1 MPDCYGFII
10 METGNIVE
18 YIDHQ
23 KIMCGVILE
32 VKKQKLRILTENNR
46 EIKLSPSRLSHKCN
60 THLNLSMGKYKLVEA
75 LKQIAGKRNALINH
89 IDIKELWEIL
99 NTEKKWIDLAT
110 MTEFC
115 FQDGTTYDHESAVVR
130 AFFKNRSYFKF
141 NRDRFF
147 PYSEEQV
154 EQIAIQQKEAARKNR
169 IIDEGSVWLKKVLD
183 IEKPDLPDDKIECI
197 DILKSCYL
205 FQKESPHYSLGIAM
219 LKKAGIDNIE
229 IVFQILVKIGVWD
242 KNENIELHRYE
253 IPTVF
258 SDEVMKNAIE
268 LVDKHKDLAEF
279 KGRLDLTDLFAMTI
293 DGQST
298 LDFDDAITIENKGDH
313 YRLGVHIAD
322 VGHFIKKEDIIN
334 KEAVNRGS
342 SIYMTDLKLPMLP
355 SCLAENLCS
364 LIAGELRPAI
374 SIIIKLSRSAEII
387 NYEIVSSLVKVKRQL
402 TYYDV
407 NTIANED
414 HEVLILQD
422 IAKKFREKRLKQG
435 AIQISLPDINV
446 WLDNG
451 KVNVTKINRE
461 SPGRMLVSEIMIM
474 ANWLMA
480 EFLLKHD
487 MPAIF
492 RSQAEP
498 RERLYK
504 GEEGTLFQNWMQRK
518 FLSRFILSPEAE
530 NHSGLGL
537 NAYVTA
543 TSPIR
548 KCFDLITQRQLRG
561 ILGLEEPYTKEEIER
576 LIQRLEQPMS
586 YVSKLQHSRHR
597 YWLLKYLERKIREEQ
612 EAIVLSRR
620 KENYQVLLTEY
631 MIECDLPLS
640 SGINLKPQDLIHVTL
655 QHVNARKNV
664 ISVFVS

>member
-1 MPDCYGFII
+1 

-46 EIKLSPSRLSHKCN
+46 EIKLSPGRLSHKCN
-60 THLNLSMGKYKLVEA
+60 THLDLSMGKYKLVET
-75 LKQIAGKRNALINH
+75 LKQIADKRNTLINH

-99 NTEKKWIDLAT
+99 NTEKEWIDLVT

-115 FQDGTTYDHESAVVR
+115 FPDGSTYDHESAVVR
-130 AFFKNRSYFKF
+130 AFFKDKSYFKF
-141 NRDRFF
+141 NQDRFF

-154 EQIAIQQKEAARKNR
+154 EQIANRQREAARKNR
-169 IIDEGSVWLKKVLD
+169 IIDEGAAWLKEVFNID
-183 IEKPDLPDDKIECI
+183 KPHLPDDKIECM
-197 DILKSCYL
+197 DILKSCYF
-205 FQKESPHYSLGIAM
+205 FQKESPHYSSGKTI
-219 LKKAGIDNIE
+219 LKKAGIDNME
-229 IVFQILVKIGVWD
+229 IVFQALVKLGIWD
-242 KNENIELHRYE
+242 KNENIELHKYE

-258 SDEVMKNAIE
+258 SDKVMKNATD
-268 LVDKHKDLAEF
+268 LVCINKDQSDF
-279 KGRLDLTDLFAMTI
+279 KNRLDLTDLSAITI
-293 DGQST
+293 DGRST
-298 LDFDDAITIENKGDH
+298 LDFDDAITIEDKGDH

-322 VGHFIKKEDIIN
+322 VSHFIKKEDIID
-334 KEAVNRGS
+334 KEALNRGS
-342 SIYMTDLKLPMLP
+342 SIYMPDQKVSMLP

-364 LIAGELRPAI
+364 LIAGEVRPAI
-374 SIIIKLSRSAEII
+374 SIIIKLNRSAEII
-387 NYEIVSSLVKVKRQL
+387 NYEIVSSLIKIKKQL
-402 TYYDV
+402 TYYNV
-407 NTIANED
+407 NTIANENS
-414 HEVLILQD
+414 EVLILHD
-422 IAKKFREKRLKQG
+422 IAKKFREKRLRQG
-435 AIQISLPDINV
+435 AVQISLPEVNV

-451 KVNVTKINRE
+451 KVSVTKINRE
-461 SPGRMLVSEIMIM
+461 SPGRMLVAEIMIM

-480 EFLLKHD
+480 AFLLKHD

-498 RERLYK
+498 RERLYRK
-504 GEEGTLFQNWMQRK
+504 EEGTFFQNYMQRR
-518 FLSRFILSPEAE
+518 FLSRFILSPKAE

-548 KCFDLITQRQLRG
+548 KYFDLITQRQLRG
-561 ILGLEEPYTKEEIER
+561 ILGLEEPYTKKEIEN

-586 YVSKLQHSRHR
+586 CVSKTQRNRHR
-597 YWLLKYLERKIREEQ
+597 YWLLKYLESKIREEQ

-620 KENYQVLLTEY
+620 KENYQVLLTDY
-631 MIECDLPLS
+631 MLECDLPIS
-640 SGINLKPQDLIHVTL
+640 SSINLKPQDIIHVTI

-664 ISVFVS
+664 ISVFLS

>member
-1 MPDCYGFII
+1 

-46 EIKLSPSRLSHKCN
+46 EIKLSPGRLSHKCN

-75 LKQIAGKRNALINH
+75 LKEIAGKRNALINH

-99 NTEKKWIDLAT
+99 NAEKKWIDLAA

-115 FQDGTTYDHESAVVR
+115 FPDGPTYDHESAVVR

-141 NRDRFF
+141 NHDRFF

-154 EQIAIQQKEAARKNR
+154 EQIAGQQKEAARKNR
-169 IIDEGSVWLKKVLD
+169 IIDEGSAWLKKMLD
-183 IEKPDLPDDKIECI
+183 IEKPYLPDDKIECM

-205 FQKESPHYSLGIAM
+205 FQKESPHYSLGKEI

-229 IVFQILVKIGVWD
+229 IVFRILVKLGVWD

-258 SDEVMKNAIE
+258 SGEVMKNATD
-268 LVDKHKDLAEF
+268 LVDRHKDPADF
-279 KGRLDLTDLFAMTI
+279 KNRLDLTDLSAITI

-298 LDFDDAITIENKGDH
+298 LDFDDAITIEDKGDH

-322 VGHFIKKEDIIN
+322 VGHFIKKENIID

-342 SIYMTDLKLPMLP
+342 SIYMPDWKLPMLP

-364 LIAGELRPAI
+364 LIAGKARPAI

-387 NYEIVSSLVKVKRQL
+387 NYEIVSSMVKVKRQL

-414 HEVLILQD
+414 HEVLILHD
-422 IAKKFREKRLKQG
+422 IAKKFREKRLKRG

-504 GEEGTLFQNWMQRK
+504 GEKGTLFQNWMQRK

-548 KCFDLITQRQLRG
+548 KYFDLITQRQLRG
-561 ILGLEEPYTKEEIER
+561 ILGLEEPYTKEEIES

-586 YVSKLQHSRHR
+586 YVAKLQRSRHR

-631 MIECDLPLS
+631 MIECDLPIS
-640 SGINLKPQDLIHVTL
+640 SGINLKPQDLIHVTI

>member
-1 MPDCYGFII
+1 

-32 VKKQKLRILTENNR
+32 VKKQRLRILTENNR
-46 EIKLSPSRLSHKCN
+46 EIKLSLSRLSHKCN
-60 THLNLSMGKYKLVEA
+60 THLNIAMGKYKLVES
-75 LKQIAGKRNALINH
+75 LKEIAGKRNALINH

-99 NTEKKWIDLAT
+99 SSEKKWIDLAT
-110 MTEFC
+110 MTGFC
-115 FQDGTTYDHESAVVR
+115 FPDGPTYDHESAVVR

-141 NRDRFF
+141 NHDRFF
-147 PYSEEQV
+147 PYSEKQV
-154 EQIAIQQKEAARKNR
+154 EQISSQQKEAARKNR
-169 IIDEGSVWLKKVLD
+169 IIDEGSAWLKKVLD
-183 IEKPDLPDDKIECI
+183 IEKPYLPDDKIECI

-205 FQKESPHYSLGIAM
+205 FQKESPHYSIGKVI

-229 IVFQILVKIGVWD
+229 IVFQLLVKLGIWD
-242 KNENIELHRYE
+242 KNENIELYRLE

-258 SDEVMKNAIE
+258 PDEVMKNATE
-268 LVDKHKDLAEF
+268 LASGHKKDLSNY
-279 KGRLDLTDLFAMTI
+279 KNWQDLTDLSAITI

-298 LDFDDAITIENKGDH
+298 QDFDDAISIEDKGDH
-313 YRLGVHIAD
+313 YRLSVHIAD
-322 VGHFIKKEDIIN
+322 VGHFIKKEDIIDQ
-334 KEAVNRGS
+334 EAVSRGS
-342 SIYMTDLKLPMLP
+342 SIYMPDQKISMLP
-355 SCLAENLCS
+355 SSIAENLCS
-364 LIAGELRPAI
+364 LRKGELRPAI

-387 NYEIVSSLVKVKRQL
+387 NYEIVPSLVKVDRQL

-414 HEVLILQD
+414 HEILILHD

-461 SPGRMLVSEIMIM
+461 SPGRMLVAEIMIM

-480 EFLLKHD
+480 KFLLKHD

-498 RERLYK
+498 RERLHK
-504 GEEGTLFQNWMQRK
+504 TEEGTLFQNWMQRK
-518 FLSRFILSPEAE
+518 SLSRFILSPEAE

-537 NAYVTA
+537 TAYVTA

-548 KCFDLITQRQLRG
+548 KHFDLIVQRQIRG
-561 ILGLEEPYTKEEIER
+561 ILGLEEPYTKEEIES

-586 YVSKLQHSRHR
+586 YVSKIQRSRHR
-597 YWLLKYLERKIREEQ
+597 YWLLKYLEGKIREEQ
-612 EAIVLSRR
+612 EAIVLFKR

-631 MIECDLPLS
+631 MIECDLPVS
-640 SGINLKPQDLIHVTL
+640 SGINLKPQDLIHVTI
-655 QHVNARKNV
+655 QHVNARKDV

>member
-1 MPDCYGFII
+1 

-23 KIMCGVILE
+23 KIICGVILE

-46 EIKLSPSRLSHKCN
+46 EIKLSPGRLSHKCN

-75 LKQIAGKRNALINH
+75 LKEIAGKRNALINH

-99 NTEKKWIDLAT
+99 NAEKKWIDLAT

-115 FQDGTTYDHESAVVR
+115 FPDGPTYDHESAVVR

-141 NRDRFF
+141 NHDRFS

-154 EQIAIQQKEAARKNR
+154 EQIACQQKEAARKNR
-169 IIDEGSVWLKKVLD
+169 IIDEGSAWLKKMLD
-183 IEKPDLPDDKIECI
+183 IEKPYLPDDKTECM

-205 FQKESPHYSLGIAM
+205 FQKESPHYSLGKEI

-229 IVFQILVKIGVWD
+229 IVFQFLVKLGVWD
-242 KNENIELHRYE
+242 KNENIELHKYE

-258 SDEVMKNAIE
+258 SGEVMKNATD
-268 LVDKHKDLAEF
+268 LVDRHKDPADF
-279 KGRLDLTDLFAMTI
+279 KGRLDLTDLSAITI

-298 LDFDDAITIENKGDH
+298 LDFDDAITIEDKGDH
-313 YRLGVHIAD
+313 YRLGVHVAD
-322 VGHFIKKEDIIN
+322 LGHFIKKEDITD

-342 SIYMTDLKLPMLP
+342 SIYMPDRKIPMLP

-364 LIAGELRPAI
+364 LIAGEVRPAI

-414 HEVLILQD
+414 HEVLILRD
-422 IAKKFREKRLKQG
+422 IAKKFREKRLKRG
-435 AIQISLPDINV
+435 AVQIFLPDINV

-498 RERLYK
+498 RKRLYK

-537 NAYVTA
+537 SSYVTA

-561 ILGLEEPYTKEEIER
+561 ILGIEEPYTKEEIES
-576 LIQRLEQPMS
+576 LIQRLEQPVS
-586 YVSKLQHSRHR
+586 YVAKLQRSRHR

-620 KENYQVLLTEY
+620 KENYQVLLIEY
-631 MIECDLPLS
+631 MIECDLPIS

>member
-1 MPDCYGFII
+1 

-18 YIDHQ
+18 YIDHH

-32 VKKQKLRILTENNR
+32 VKKQRLRILTENNR
-46 EIKLSPSRLSHKCN
+46 EIKLSLNRLSHKCN

-75 LKQIAGKRNALINH
+75 LKEIAGKRNALINH

-99 NTEKKWIDLAT
+99 SSEKKWIDLAT
-110 MTEFC
+110 MTGFC
-115 FQDGTTYDHESAVVR
+115 FPDGPTYDHESAVVR

-141 NRDRFF
+141 SSDRFF

-154 EQIAIQQKEAARKNR
+154 EQISNQQKEADRKNR
-169 IIDEGSVWLKKVLD
+169 IIDEGSAWLKKVLD
-183 IEKPDLPDDKIECI
+183 IEKPYLPDDKIECI

-205 FQKESPHYSLGIAM
+205 FQKESPHYSIGKVI

-229 IVFQILVKIGVWD
+229 IVFQLLVKLGIWD
-242 KNENIELHRYE
+242 KNENIELYRLE

-258 SDEVMKNAIE
+258 PDEVMKNATE
-268 LVDKHKDLAEF
+268 LASGHKKDLSNY
-279 KGRLDLTDLFAMTI
+279 KNRQDLTDLSAITI

-298 LDFDDAITIENKGDH
+298 LDFDDAISIEDKGDH

-322 VGHFIKKEDIIN
+322 VGYFIKKEDIIDQ
-334 KEAVNRGS
+334 ESVSRGS
-342 SIYMTDLKLPMLP
+342 SIYMPDQKIPMLP
-355 SCLAENLCS
+355 SSIAENLCS
-364 LIAGELRPAI
+364 LRKGELRPSI

-387 NYEIVSSLVKVKRQL
+387 NYEIVPSLVKVDRQL

-414 HEVLILQD
+414 HEILILHD

-461 SPGRMLVSEIMIM
+461 SPGRMLVAEIMIM

-480 EFLLKHD
+480 KFLLEHD

-498 RERLYK
+498 RERLYRK
-504 GEEGTLFQNWMQRK
+504 EEGTLFQNWMQRK
-518 FLSRFILSPEAE
+518 SLSRFILSPEAE

-537 NAYVTA
+537 DAYVTA

-548 KCFDLITQRQLRG
+548 KYFDVITQRQLRG
-561 ILGLEEPYTKEEIER
+561 ILGLEEPYTKEEIENI
-576 LIQRLEQPMS
+576 IQRLELPMS
-586 YVSKLQHSRHR
+586 YVSKIQYYRHR
-597 YWLLKYLERKIREEQ
+597 YWLLKYLEGKIREEQ

-631 MIECDLPLS
+631 MIECDLPVS
-640 SGINLKPQDLIHVTL
+640 SGINLKPQDLIHVTI
-655 QHVNARKNV
+655 QHVNARKDV

>member
-1 MPDCYGFII
+1 
-10 METGNIVE
+10 METGNTVE

-23 KIMCGVILE
+23 KIICGVILE

-46 EIKLSPSRLSHKCN
+46 EIKLSPGRLSHQCN
-60 THLNLSMGKYKLVEA
+60 THLDLSMGKYKLVDT

-99 NTEKKWIDLAT
+99 NTEKEWIDLAT

-115 FQDGTTYDHESAVVR
+115 FPEGSTCDHESAVVR
-130 AFFKNRSYFKF
+130 AFFKDRSYFKF
-141 NRDRFF
+141 NHDRFF

-154 EQIAIQQKEAARKNR
+154 EQIINQQRKAARKNR
-169 IIDEGSVWLKKVLD
+169 IIDEGAAWLKEVFNID
-183 IEKPDLPDDKIECI
+183 KPHLPDDKIECM

-205 FQKESPHYSLGIAM
+205 FQKESPHYSTGKTI
-219 LKKAGIDNIE
+219 LKKAGIDNME
-229 IVFQILVKIGVWD
+229 IVFQVLVKLGIWD
-242 KNENIELHRYE
+242 ENENIELHKYE
-253 IPTVF
+253 IPIVF
-258 SDEVMKNAIE
+258 SDKIMKNE
-268 LVDKHKDLAEF
+268 TDLVCRYKDQSDF
-279 KGRLDLTDLFAMTI
+279 KNRLDLTDLSAITI
-293 DGQST
+293 DGRST
-298 LDFDDAITIENKGDH
+298 LDFDDAITIEDKGDH

-322 VGHFIKKEDIIN
+322 VGHFIKKKDIID
-334 KEAVNRGS
+334 KEALNRGS
-342 SIYMTDLKLPMLP
+342 SIYMPDRKLSMVP

-374 SIIIKLSRSAEII
+374 SIIIKLNKSAEII
-387 NYEIVSSLVKVKRQL
+387 NCEIVSSLIKVKRQL

-407 NTIANED
+407 SIIANED
-414 HEVLILQD
+414 HEVLILHD
-422 IAKKFREKRLKQG
+422 IAKKFREKRLRQG
-435 AIQISLPDINV
+435 AVQISLPEINI
-446 WLDNG
+446 WTDNG
-451 KVNVTKINRE
+451 KINVIKINRE
-461 SPGRMLVSEIMIM
+461 SPGRMLVAEIMIM

-498 RERLYK
+498 RERLYRK
-504 GEEGTLFQNWMQRK
+504 EEGTFFQNYMQRR

-548 KCFDLITQRQLRG
+548 KYFDLITQRQLRG
-561 ILGLEEPYTKEEIER
+561 ILGLEEPYTKKEIEN

-586 YVSKLQHSRHR
+586 CVSRIQRSRHR
-597 YWLLKYLERKIREEQ
+597 YWLLKYLEKIREEQ

-620 KENYQVLLTEY
+620 KENYQVLLTDY
-631 MIECDLPLS
+631 MIECDLPIS
-640 SGINLKPQDLIHVTL
+640 SGINLKPQDIIHVTI

>member
-1 MPDCYGFII
+1 

-46 EIKLSPSRLSHKCN
+46 EIKLSPGRLSHKCN

-75 LKQIAGKRNALINH
+75 LKEIAGKRNALINQ

-115 FQDGTTYDHESAVVR
+115 FPDGPTYNHESAVVR

-154 EQIAIQQKEAARKNR
+154 EQIAGQQKKAARKNR
-169 IIDEGSVWLKKVLD
+169 IIDEGSAWLKKVLN
-183 IEKPDLPDDKIECI
+183 IEKPYLPDDKIECI

-205 FQKESPHYSLGIAM
+205 FQKKSPHYSLGKAI
-219 LKKAGIDNIE
+219 LKKAGIDNLE

-242 KNENIELHRYE
+242 KNENIELHRYG

-258 SDEVMKNAIE
+258 SSEIIKNATD
-268 LVDKHKDLAEF
+268 LVNKHKDPADL
-279 KGRLDLTDLFAMTI
+279 KGRLDLTDLSAITI

-298 LDFDDAITIENKGDH
+298 LDFDDAITIEDKGDH
-313 YRLGVHIAD
+313 YSLGVHVAD
-322 VGHFIKKEDIIN
+322 LGYFIKKEDIID

-342 SIYMTDLKLPMLP
+342 SIYMPDRKIPMLP

-364 LIAGELRPAI
+364 LIAGEIRPAI
-374 SIIIKLSRSAEII
+374 SIIIKLSRSAEIMS
-387 NYEIVSSLVKVKRQL
+387 YEIVSSLVKVKRQL

-407 NTIANED
+407 NTIANEN
-414 HEVLILQD
+414 HEALILYD

-461 SPGRMLVSEIMIM
+461 SPGRMLVTEIMIM

-518 FLSRFILSPEAE
+518 FLSRFILSSEAE

-537 NAYVTA
+537 SAYVTA

-548 KCFDLITQRQLRG
+548 KCFDLITQRQIRG
-561 ILGLEEPYTKEEIER
+561 ILGLEEPYTKEEIES

-586 YVSKLQHSRHR
+586 YVSKLQFTRHR

-631 MIECDLPLS
+631 MLECDLPIS
-640 SGINLKPQDLIHVTL
+640 SGINLKPQDLIHVTI
-655 QHVNARKNV
+655 QHVDARKNV

>member
-1 MPDCYGFII
+1 
-10 METGNIVE
+10 
-18 YIDHQ
+18 
-23 KIMCGVILE
+23 
-32 VKKQKLRILTENNR
+32 
-46 EIKLSPSRLSHKCN
+46 
-60 THLNLSMGKYKLVEA
+60 
-75 LKQIAGKRNALINH
+75 
-89 IDIKELWEIL
+89 
-99 NTEKKWIDLAT
+99 
-110 MTEFC
+110 
-115 FQDGTTYDHESAVVR
+115 
-130 AFFKNRSYFKF
+130 
-141 NRDRFF
+141 
-147 PYSEEQV
+147 
-154 EQIAIQQKEAARKNR
+154 
-169 IIDEGSVWLKKVLD
+169 
-183 IEKPDLPDDKIECI
+183 LPDDKIECI

-205 FQKESPHYSLGIAM
+205 FQKESQHYSIGKAI
-219 LKKAGIDNIE
+219 LKKTGIDNIE
-229 IVFQILVKIGVWD
+229 IVFQIIVKLGVWE

-253 IPTVF
+253 IPTLF
-258 SDEVMKNAIE
+258 SGEVIKNATD
-268 LVDKHKDLAEF
+268 LVDRHKDTADF
-279 KGRLDLTDLFAMTI
+279 KGGLDLTDLSAITI

-298 LDFDDAITIENKGDH
+298 LDFDDAISIEDKGDH
-313 YRLGVHIAD
+313 YRLGVHVAD
-322 VGHFIKKEDIIN
+322 VGHFIKKEDITD

-342 SIYMTDLKLPMLP
+342 SIYMPDRKLPMLP

-364 LIAGELRPAI
+364 LIAGEVRPAI

-414 HEVLILQD
+414 HEVLILHD

-480 EFLLKHD
+480 EFLMKHD

-504 GEEGTLFQNWMQRK
+504 GEKGTLFQNWMQRK

-530 NHSGLGL
+530 KHSGLGL
-537 NAYVTA
+537 SAYVTA

-548 KCFDLITQRQLRG
+548 KYFDLITQRQLRG
-561 ILGLEEPYTKEEIER
+561 ILGLEEPYTKEEIES

-586 YVSKLQHSRHR
+586 YVAKIQRSRHR

-631 MIECDLPLS
+631 MIECDLPIS
-640 SGINLKPQDLIHVTL
+640 SGINLKPQDLIHVTI
-655 QHVNARKNV
+655 QHVNARKDV

>member
-1 MPDCYGFII
+1 
-10 METGNIVE
+10 MEPGNIVE

-46 EIKLSPSRLSHKCN
+46 EIKLSPGRLSHKCN

-75 LKQIAGKRNALINH
+75 LKQIACKRNGLINH
-89 IDIKELWEIL
+89 IEIKELWEIL
-99 NTEKKWIDLAT
+99 NTEKKWIDLVT

-115 FQDGTTYDHESAVVR
+115 FPDGPTYDHESAVVR

-154 EQIAIQQKEAARKNR
+154 EQIAGQQKEAARKNS
-169 IIDEGSVWLKKVLD
+169 IIDDGSAWLKKMLD
-183 IEKPDLPDDKIECI
+183 IEKPYLPDDKKECM
-197 DILKSCYL
+197 DILKSCYF
-205 FQKESPHYSLGIAM
+205 FQKESPHYSIGKTI

-229 IVFQILVKIGVWD
+229 IVFRILVKLGVWD
-242 KNENIELHRYE
+242 KNENIELHRYK

-258 SDEVMKNAIE
+258 PGEVIKNATD
-268 LVDKHKDLAEF
+268 LVDRHKDPADF
-279 KGRLDLTDLFAMTI
+279 KGRLDLTDLSAITI

-298 LDFDDAITIENKGDH
+298 LDFDDAISIEDKGDH

-322 VGHFIKKEDIIN
+322 VGHFIKKEAVID

-342 SIYMTDLKLPMLP
+342 SIYMPDRKLPMLP

-364 LIAGELRPAI
+364 LIAGKVRPAI
-374 SIIIKLSRSAEII
+374 SIIIKLSRSSEII

-407 NTIANED
+407 NTIADED
-414 HEVLILQD
+414 YEVLILHD
-422 IAKKFREKRLKQG
+422 MAKKFREKRLKQD

-446 WLDNG
+446 WLNNG
-451 KVNVTKINRE
+451 KINVTKINRE

-480 EFLLKHD
+480 KFLLKHD
-487 MPAIF
+487 IPAIF

-498 RERLYK
+498 RERLYR

-518 FLSRFILSPEAE
+518 FLSRFVLSPEAK

-537 NAYVTA
+537 GAYVTA

-548 KCFDLITQRQLRG
+548 KYFDLITQRQLRG
-561 ILGLEEPYTKEEIER
+561 ILGLEEPYSKKEIES

-586 YVSKLQHSRHR
+586 YVSKIQRSRYR
-597 YWLLKYLERKIREEQ
+597 YWLLKYLERKIREKQ

-631 MIECDLPLS
+631 MIECDLPIS
-640 SGINLKPQDLIHVTL
+640 IGINLKPQDLIHVTI

>member
-1 MPDCYGFII
+1 

-23 KIMCGVILE
+23 KIICGVILE
-32 VKKQKLRILTENNR
+32 VKKQRLKILTENNR
-46 EIKLSPSRLSHKCN
+46 EIKLSPGRLSHKCN

-75 LKQIAGKRNALINH
+75 LKEIAGKRNALINH

-99 NTEKKWIDLAT
+99 NTEKKWIDLGT

-115 FQDGTTYDHESAVVR
+115 FQDSSTYDHESAVVR

-154 EQIAIQQKEAARKNR
+154 EQIAGQQKEAARKNR
-169 IIDEGSVWLKKVLD
+169 IIDEGSAWLKKVLD
-183 IEKPDLPDDKIECI
+183 IEKPYLPDDKTECM

-205 FQKESPHYSLGIAM
+205 FQKESPHYSLGKEI
-219 LKKAGIDNIE
+219 LKKAGIDNME
-229 IVFQILVKIGVWD
+229 VVFQILVKLGVWD
-242 KNENIELHRYE
+242 KNENIELHKYE

-258 SDEVMKNAIE
+258 SNEVMKNATD
-268 LVDKHKDLAEF
+268 LVNRHKDPADF
-279 KGRLDLTDLFAMTI
+279 KDRLDLTGLSAITI

-298 LDFDDAITIENKGDH
+298 LDFDDAISIEDKGDH

-322 VGHFIKKEDIIN
+322 VGYFIKKEDIIIN

-342 SIYMTDLKLPMLP
+342 SIYMPDRKLPMLP

-364 LIAGELRPAI
+364 LIEGEARPAI
-374 SIIIKLSRSAEII
+374 SIIIKLNRSAEII
-387 NYEIVSSLVKVKRQL
+387 NYEIVSSVVKVKRQL

-407 NTIANED
+407 NTIASED
-414 HEVLILQD
+414 HEVLILHD

-446 WLDNG
+446 WLDND

-504 GEEGTLFQNWMQRK
+504 GEKGTLFQNWMQRK

-537 NAYVTA
+537 SAYVTA

-548 KCFDLITQRQLRG
+548 KCFDLITQHQLRG
-561 ILGLEEPYTKEEIER
+561 ILGLEEPYTKEEIKS

-631 MIECDLPLS
+631 MIECDLPIS

>member
-1 MPDCYGFII
+1 MK
-10 METGNIVE
+10 TGNIVE

-32 VKKQKLRILTENNR
+32 VKKQRLRILTENNR
-46 EIKLSPSRLSHKCN
+46 EIKLSLSRLSHKCN

-75 LKQIAGKRNALINH
+75 LKKIAGKRNALINH

-99 NTEKKWIDLAT
+99 NSEKKWIDLVT

-115 FQDGTTYDHESAVVR
+115 FPDGPSYDHESAVVR

-141 NRDRFF
+141 NHDRFF

-154 EQIAIQQKEAARKNR
+154 EQIASQQKEAARKNR
-169 IIDEGSVWLKKVLD
+169 IIDEGAAWLKKVLNMD
-183 IEKPDLPDDKIECI
+183 KPYLPDDKKECVE
-197 DILKSCYL
+197 ILKSCYL
-205 FQKESPHYSLGIAM
+205 FQKESPYYSLGKAIF
-219 LKKAGIDNIE
+219 KKVGIDNIE
-229 IVFQILVKIGVWD
+229 LVFQLLVKLGVWD
-242 KNENIELHRYE
+242 KNENIELYRFE

-258 SDEVMKNAIE
+258 PDEVIKNATDLIGRY
-268 LVDKHKDLAEF
+268 KDQADF
-279 KGRLDLTDLFAMTI
+279 KGRRDMTDLSAITI

-298 LDFDDAITIENKGDH
+298 LDFDDAITIEDKGDH
-313 YRLGVHIAD
+313 YRLSVHIAD
-322 VGHFIKKEDIIN
+322 VGHFIKKETIID
-334 KEAVNRGS
+334 KEAFTRGS
-342 SIYMTDLKLPMLP
+342 SIYMPDQKIPMFP
-355 SCLAENLCS
+355 SNIAENLCS
-364 LIAGELRPAI
+364 LRKGELRPSI

-387 NYEIVSSLVKVKRQL
+387 NYEIVPSLVKVNRQL

-414 HEVLILQD
+414 HEIPILHD
-422 IAKKFREKRLKQG
+422 IAKKFREKRLKRS

-480 EFLLKHD
+480 KFLLKHD

-498 RERLYK
+498 RERLYRK
-504 GEEGTLFQNWMQRK
+504 EEGTLFQNWMQRK
-518 FLSRFILSPEAE
+518 FLSRFILSPEVE

-537 NAYVTA
+537 DAYVTA

-548 KCFDLITQRQLRG
+548 KYFDLITQRQLRG
-561 ILGLEEPYTKEEIER
+561 ILGLEEPYTKEEIES

-586 YVSKLQHSRHR
+586 YVSKIQHSRHR
-597 YWLLKYLERKIREEQ
+597 YWLLKYLEGKIREEQ
-612 EAIVLSRR
+612 EAIVLSKR
-620 KENYQVLLTEY
+620 KDDYQVLLTEY
-631 MIECDLPLS
+631 MIECDLPIS
-640 SGINLKPQDLIHVTL
+640 SGINLKPQDLIHVTI
-655 QHVNARKNV
+655 QHVNARKDV

>member
-1 MPDCYGFII
+1 MKI
-10 METGNIVE
+10 GNVIE

-32 VKKQKLRILTENNR
+32 VKKQKLRVLTENDR

-60 THLNLSMGKYKLVEA
+60 TNLNLSMGRYKLVEA
-75 LKQIAGKRNALINH
+75 LKVIAGKRNALIDH
-89 IDIKELWEIL
+89 IDIKELWGIL
-99 NTEKKWIDLAT
+99 NTEKKWINLAT

-115 FQDGTTYDHESAVVR
+115 FPDGPTYDHESAVVR

-141 NRDRFF
+141 NHDRFF
-147 PYSEEQV
+147 PFSEEQV
-154 EQIAIQQKEAARKNR
+154 EQIACQQKEAARKNR
-169 IIDEGSVWLKKVLD
+169 IIDEGSAWLKKMLIVD
-183 IEKPDLPDDKIECI
+183 KPYLPDDKRECVE
-197 DILKSCYL
+197 ILKSCYL
-205 FQKESPHYSLGIAM
+205 FQKESPNYSLGKAI
-219 LKKAGIDNIE
+219 LKKADIDNMELI
-229 IVFQILVKIGVWD
+229 FQILVKLGIWD
-242 KNENIELHRYE
+242 ENENIELYRLE

-258 SDEVMKNAIE
+258 PDEVMEKATNLIS
-268 LVDKHKDLAEF
+268 VPKDLSEY
-279 KGRLDLTDLFAMTI
+279 KDRQDLTGLSAITI

-298 LDFDDAITIENKGDH
+298 LDFDDAISIEDKSDH
-313 YRLGVHIAD
+313 YRLGIHIAD
-322 VGHFIKKEDIIN
+322 VGHFIKKETIID
-334 KEAVNRGS
+334 KEAFTRGS
-342 SIYMTDLKLPMLP
+342 SIYMPDQKISMFP
-355 SCLAENLCS
+355 SSFAENLCS
-364 LIAGELRPAI
+364 LREGELRPSI

-387 NYEIVSSLVKVKRQL
+387 NYEIVPSLVKVKRQL

-414 HEVLILQD
+414 HEILILYD

-435 AIQISLPDINV
+435 ATQISLPDINV

-451 KVNVTKINRE
+451 EVNVTKINRE
-461 SPGRMLVSEIMIM
+461 SPGRMLISEIMIM

-504 GEEGTLFQNWMQRK
+504 GEEGTLFQNCMQRK
-518 FLSRFILSPEAE
+518 LLSRFILSYEPE

-548 KCFDLITQRQLRG
+548 KYFDLVTQRQIRG
-561 ILGLEEPYTKEEIER
+561 IIGLEEPYTKEEIDSI
-576 LIQRLEQPMS
+576 IQRLEQPMS
-586 YVSKLQHSRHR
+586 YVSKIQYSRHR
-597 YWLLKYLERKIREEQ
+597 YWLLKFLERKIGEKQ
-612 EAIVLSRR
+612 EAIVLSKR
-620 KENYQVLLTEY
+620 KEDCQVLLAEY
-631 MIECDLPLS
+631 MIECDLPIS
-640 SGINLKPQDLIHVTL
+640 TGINLKPRDLIHVTI
-655 QHVNARKNV
+655 QHVNARKDV
-664 ISVFVS
+664 ISVFAS

>member
-1 MPDCYGFII
+1 

-23 KIMCGVILE
+23 KIICGVILE

-46 EIKLSPSRLSHKCN
+46 EIKLSPGRLSHKCN

-75 LKQIAGKRNALINH
+75 LKEIAGKRNALINH

-99 NTEKKWIDLAT
+99 NAEKKWIDLAT

-115 FQDGTTYDHESAVVR
+115 FPDGPTYDHESAVVR

-141 NRDRFF
+141 NHDRFS

-154 EQIAIQQKEAARKNR
+154 EQIACQQKEAARKNR
-169 IIDEGSVWLKKVLD
+169 IIDEGSAWLKKMLD
-183 IEKPDLPDDKIECI
+183 IEKPYLPDDKTECM

-205 FQKESPHYSLGIAM
+205 FQKESPHYSLGKEI

-229 IVFQILVKIGVWD
+229 IVFQFLVKLGVWD
-242 KNENIELHRYE
+242 KNENIELHKYE

-258 SDEVMKNAIE
+258 SNEVMKNATD
-268 LVDKHKDLAEF
+268 LVARHKDPAGF
-279 KGRLDLTDLFAMTI
+279 KGRLDLTGISAITI

-298 LDFDDAITIENKGDH
+298 LDFDDAITIEDKGDH
-313 YRLGVHIAD
+313 YRLGVHVAD
-322 VGHFIKKEDIIN
+322 LGHFIKKEDIID

-342 SIYMTDLKLPMLP
+342 SIYMPDQKLPMLP

-364 LIAGELRPAI
+364 LIAGEVRPAI
-374 SIIIKLSRSAEII
+374 SVIIKLSRSAEII

-414 HEVLILQD
+414 HEVLILHA
-422 IAKKFREKRLKQG
+422 IAKKFREKRLKRG
-435 AIQISLPDINV
+435 AVQISLPDINV
-446 WLDNG
+446 WLDND

-561 ILGLEEPYTKEEIER
+561 IFGLEEPYTKEEIES

-586 YVSKLQHSRHR
+586 YVSKLQFSRHR
-597 YWLLKYLERKIREEQ
+597 YWLLKYLERKIREKQ

-620 KENYQVLLTEY
+620 KDDYQVLLTEY
-631 MIECDLPLS
+631 MIECDLPIS
-640 SGINLKPQDLIHVTL
+640 TGINLKPQDLIHVTI

>member
-1 MPDCYGFII
+1 

-23 KIMCGVILE
+23 KIMCGVVLE
-32 VKKQKLRILTENNR
+32 IKKQKLRILTENDR

-60 THLNLSMGKYKLVEA
+60 TNLNPSMGRYKLVEA
-75 LKQIAGKRNALINH
+75 LKKIAGKRNALINH

-99 NTEKKWIDLAT
+99 NAEKKWIDLAA

-115 FQDGTTYDHESAVVR
+115 FPDGPTYDHESAVVR

-141 NRDRFF
+141 SRDRFF

-154 EQIAIQQKEAARKNR
+154 EQIAGQQKEAAEKNR
-169 IIDEGSVWLKKVLD
+169 IIDEGSAWLKKALD
-183 IEKPDLPDDKIECI
+183 IEKPYLPDDKKECVE
-197 DILKSCYL
+197 ILKSFYL
-205 FQKESPHYSLGIAM
+205 FQKESPHYTIGKII

-229 IVFQILVKIGVWD
+229 IVFRILVKLGVWD
-242 KNENIELHRYE
+242 NNENIELHRYE

-258 SDEVMKNAIE
+258 PGEVIKNATD
-268 LVDKHKDLAEF
+268 LVDRHKDQTDF
-279 KGRLDLTDLFAMTI
+279 KGRLDLTDLSAITI

-298 LDFDDAITIENKGDH
+298 LDFDDAITIEDKGDH

-322 VGHFIKKEDIIN
+322 VGHFIKKEAIID
-334 KEAVNRGS
+334 KQAADRGS
-342 SIYMTDLKLPMLP
+342 SIYMPDRKIPMFP
-355 SCLAENLCS
+355 SSIAENLCS
-364 LIAGELRPAI
+364 LRKGELRPSI
-374 SIIIKLSRSAEII
+374 SIIIKLSRSSEII
-387 NYEIVSSLVKVKRQL
+387 NYEIVHSLIKVDRQL

-414 HEVLILQD
+414 HEVLILHD

-446 WLDNG
+446 WIDNG
-451 KVNVTKINRE
+451 KLNVTKINRE

-474 ANWLMA
+474 ANWLTA
-480 EFLLKHD
+480 KFLMKHD

-498 RERLYK
+498 RERLYRK
-504 GEEGTLFQNWMQRK
+504 EEGTLFQNWMQRK

-537 NAYVTA
+537 DAYVTA

-548 KCFDLITQRQLRG
+548 KYFDLITQRQLRG
-561 ILGLEEPYTKEEIER
+561 ILGLEEPYTKEEIES
-576 LIQRLEQPMS
+576 LIQRLEQPVS
-586 YVSKLQHSRHR
+586 CVSKTQRSRHR
-597 YWLLKYLERKIREEQ
+597 YWLLKYLEGKIREAQ

-631 MIECDLPLS
+631 MIECDLPVS
-640 SGINLKPQDLIHVTL
+640 SGINLKPKDLIHVTL
-655 QHVNARKNV
+655 QHVNARKDV

>member
-1 MPDCYGFII
+1 

-46 EIKLSPSRLSHKCN
+46 EIKLSPGRLSHQCN
-60 THLNLSMGKYKLVEA
+60 THLDLSMGKYKLVDT

-99 NTEKKWIDLAT
+99 NTEKEWIDLAT

-115 FQDGTTYDHESAVVR
+115 FPEGSTCDHESAVVR
-130 AFFKNRSYFKF
+130 AFFKDRSYFKF
-141 NRDRFF
+141 NHDRFF

-154 EQIAIQQKEAARKNR
+154 EQIINQQREAARKNR
-169 IIDEGSVWLKKVLD
+169 IIDEGAAWLKEVFNID
-183 IEKPDLPDDKIECI
+183 KPHLPDDKIECM

-205 FQKESPHYSLGIAM
+205 FQKESPHYSLGKEM

-229 IVFQILVKIGVWD
+229 IVFRMLVKIGVWD

-258 SDEVMKNAIE
+258 SGEVIKNATD
-268 LVDKHKDLAEF
+268 LVDRHKDPADF
-279 KGRLDLTDLFAMTI
+279 KNRLDLTDLSAITI

-298 LDFDDAITIENKGDH
+298 LDFDDAITIEDKGDH

-322 VGHFIKKEDIIN
+322 VGHFIKKEDIID
-334 KEAVNRGS
+334 KEALNRGS
-342 SIYMTDLKLPMLP
+342 SIYMPDRKLSMVP

-374 SIIIKLSRSAEII
+374 SIIIKLNKSAEII
-387 NYEIVSSLVKVKRQL
+387 NCEIVSSLIKVKRQL

-407 NTIANED
+407 SIIANKD
-414 HEVLILQD
+414 HEVLILHD
-422 IAKKFREKRLKQG
+422 IAKKFREKRLQQG
-435 AIQISLPDINV
+435 AGQISLPEINIWIDSGKINV
-446 WLDNG
+446 I
-451 KVNVTKINRE
+451 KINRE
-461 SPGRMLVSEIMIM
+461 SPGRMLVAEIMIM

-498 RERLYK
+498 RDRLYRK
-504 GEEGTLFQNWMQRK
+504 EEGTLFQNYMQRR

-548 KCFDLITQRQLRG
+548 KYFDLITQRQLRG
-561 ILGLEEPYTKEEIER
+561 ILGLEEPYTKEEIEKI
-576 LIQRLEQPMS
+576 IQRLEQPMS
-586 YVSKLQHSRHR
+586 CVAKIQRSRHR
-597 YWLLKYLERKIREEQ
+597 YWLLKYLESKIREEQ
-612 EAIVLSRR
+612 EAIVLSKR
-620 KENYQVLLTEY
+620 KENYQVLLTDY
-631 MIECDLPLS
+631 MIECDLPI
-640 SGINLKPQDLIHVTL
+640 SGNIKLKPQDIIHVTI